1 MIYVSFC
8 PLGVFAADASGK
20 EVARVLFEHG
30 NAAKN
35 LRSCMSIAVSD
46 SEKKLISQIKSDKI
60 VFEQKKE
67 GYEHEFPNPAG
78 EYLRRNT
85 ESIAAKTGFASKEK
99 FLEFVSSIA
108 LQRSS
113 EKMIESFSSD
123 KLVIQAV
130 NAVDELDKVLNT
142 LSIRLREWYGFY
154 FPELGQKIQ
163 DNEQFVNYVAEELY
177 RKDAK
182 GIQVCESIGSDVDKK
197 DLEEMQRLAKSLQAM
212 YSERKSIEGYIDA
225 RMKEIMPNTTAI
237 IGSVIA
243 ARLLSIAGSLEK
255 LAKFPSSTIQ
265 ILGAETALFRHL
277 VSGGRS
283 PKYGILFQTNYV
295 QQAPFERKG
304 KMARLLASK
313 LSMAIKIDFYKG
325 NPVGAEYKKALDA
338 ELAKMKKGR

>member
-1 MIYVSFC
+1 MVVFVSFC
-8 PLGVFAADASGK
+8 PFGVFAADASGK
-20 EVARVLFEHG
+20 EVGRVLFEHEKS
-30 NAAKN
+30 AEEIHKCKN
-35 LRSCMSIAVSD
+35 PTVSD
-46 SEKKLISQIKSDKI
+46 PEKKLLSQIKADKI

-67 GYEHEFPNPAG
+67 GYEHEFPNMAG
-78 EYLRRNT
+78 EYLRRNM
-85 ESIAAKTGFASKEK
+85 ESIAAKSGLSKEK
-99 FLEFVSSIA
+99 FLEFISSVA
-108 LQRSS
+108 LQLSS
-113 EKMIESFSSD
+113 EKMIQSFSSD

-163 DNEQFVNYVAEELY
+163 DNEQFVSYVAEELY

-182 GIQVCESIGSDVDKK
+182 GIDVSESIGSDVDKK

-212 YSERKSIEGYIDA
+212 YSERKSIENYIDI
-225 RMKEIMPNTTAI
+225 RMKEIMPNATAI

-265 ILGAETALFRHL
+265 ILGAEKALFRHL

-325 NPVGAEYKKALDA
+325 NPVGAEYKKGLDA
-338 ELAKMKKGR
+338 ALAKLKKR